1 MEDGAANFDGESR
14 AVPPAATI
22 PCVDCGGTA
31 HLLTSASEDGAWLLG
46 DTVAYRCEDC
56 RDRWDIVLE
65 DPWVETAEDP
75 NDR

>member
-1 MEDGAANFDGESR
+1 VEDHVAGVGDESR
-14 AVPPAATI
+14 AMPPAATI

-31 HLLTSASEDGAWLLG
+31 HLLTAANEDDVWMLG

-65 DPWVETAEDP
+65 DPWSASSEP
-75 NDR
+75 LNP